1 MILRRVLI
9 YTGFMFLSVTNSQ
22 ALESQQTFT
31 SLSNYPDKQELK
43 SLMASQ
49 SCQNYLKI
57 THNGQDENPFNT
69 DQLQVYKNGF
79 LVDEFYKQGV
89 YSKDHY
95 HVMMSASKPV
105 TATVLDAAIK
115 AQLKHQGSVISYDTK
130 LVEFYS
136 LEFRQKLIQQVN
148 EKLSKKNKT
157 LIKLKSND
165 AELYAQI
172 TLRDLTKM
180 QAGFKWDESYSN
192 PLGDFMTALYL
203 SGTKDIVAASLAVP
217 MELAP
222 GKRFNYSGGN
232 ANIIQGIISQLG
244 KENFGI
250 SDPNQVAHK
259 LVFSKLG
266 IKEGFF
272 EKDQKG
278 SAIGSTYLHLKPE
291 GMALLGHLYLNNG
304 YWTSDKGTKVQLL
317 TTEFVQNLKSV
328 NTAVEH
334 GSIDE
339 KYLEYIKEEGVPSNS
354 ITWLNKDVVDD
365 KNVVRYAQ
373 EFPSSPSDLYFLAG
387 HNGQMI
393 LLLPSQKM
401 VIVITGSNRSYW
413 DKVDKIVHS
422 ATTCFSDLAL
432 APDVIPNKLPA
443 PAGAPKKSVIKKAKD
458 SMIEISKNLPP
469 ALQLLISPIATGAA
483 AKELCSCMTA
493 DILTRDL
500 KKAIENC
507 PGDLPKGI
515 QKSYSIKVDFEKKQV
530 KVKSMTHYFQ
540 RQAQMTEYGCVLE
553 PVAD

>member
-1 MILRRVLI
+1 MSLKRFLI
-9 YTGFMFLSVTNSQ
+9 FTGVALSIAANSD
-22 ALESQQTFT
+22 ALELPQASKK
-31 SLSNYPDKQELK
+31 LSAYPDQLELK
-43 SLMASQ
+43 SLMTSAA
-49 SCQNYLKI
+49 CQNYLKI
-57 THNGQDENPFNT
+57 THNGANENPFNT

-79 LVDEFYKQGV
+79 LVDEFYRQGV

-95 HVMMSASKPV
+95 HVLMSASKPV
-105 TATVLDAAIK
+105 TATILDAAIK
-115 AQLKHQGSVISYDTK
+115 AQLKHQGRVVSYDTK
-130 LVEFYS
+130 LSDFYS
-136 LEFRQKLIQQVN
+136 LEFRQQLIQQVN
-148 EKLSKKNKT
+148 EKLANKNKT

-165 AELYAQI
+165 AELYSLI

-222 GKRFNYSGGN
+222 GKKFNYSGGN

-250 SDPNQVAHK
+250 SDPNQIAHK
-259 LVFSKLG
+259 LVFSKLA

-291 GMALLGHLYLNNG
+291 GMALLGHLYLNEG
-304 YWTSDKGTKVQLL
+304 YWTQENGSKAQLL

-328 NTAVEH
+328 NTAVDH
-334 GSIDE
+334 ASIDE

-354 ITWLNKDVVDD
+354 ITWLNKDVIDD
-365 KNVVRYAQ
+365 KNAVRYAQ

-393 LLLPSQKM
+393 LILPSQKM

-443 PAGAPKKSVIKKAKD
+443 PTGAPKKSVIKKAKD
-458 SMIEISKNLPP
+458 SIIEISKNLPP
-469 ALQLLISPIATGAA
+469 ALQLLISPIAAGAA

-500 KKAIENC
+500 KKAIEYC

-515 QKSYSIKVDFEKKQV
+515 QKKYSIKVDFEKKQV
-530 KVKSMTHYFQ
+530 KVKSITHYFQ

-553 PVAD
+553 PVSE